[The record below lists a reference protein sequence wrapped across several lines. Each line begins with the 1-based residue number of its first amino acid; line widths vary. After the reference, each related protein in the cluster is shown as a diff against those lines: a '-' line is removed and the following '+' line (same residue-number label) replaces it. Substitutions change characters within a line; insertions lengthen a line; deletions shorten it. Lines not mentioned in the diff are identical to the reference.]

1 MKKYYPEYYDKF
13 TCIADKCPDSC
24 CKAWEIVIDDETYDR
39 YLDVKAV
46 IGDRIRKNIITD
58 EDGDRCFKLSDGR
71 CPFLNEKGLCDIHIE
86 LGEELTSKICRDHP
100 RFIEE
105 YDGFTEIS
113 LSLSCPEAVRIIL
126 SENPSDKLYP
136 VPEYSGDDDVLELL
150 IDSRKKLL
158 SLEKDFFGCVAE
170 LLEKSA
176 NDEEEINQC
185 FFDRGYMPSADSI
198 RSYIKILHDK
208 CEILAPMWK
217 KTLTKAL
224 DSTESTDRLYS
235 YIRNNDDI
243 MKNILNYYI
252 YRYYLKAVND
262 LDVYPR
268 ALFIAFSAFSS
279 ALISLSS
286 DYPLEEAARLYSKE
300 IEHSTDNADIILES
314 LNEIPEV

>member
-1 MKKYYPEYYDKF
+1 MKTYYPCYYYKF
-13 TCIADKCPDSC
+13 KCIADKCPGSC

-113 LSLSCPEAVRIIL
+113 LSLSCPEAARIIL

-170 LLEKSA
+170 LLEKAA

-185 FFDRGYMPSADSI
+185 FFRRGYMPSSDSI
-198 RSYIKILHDK
+198 RSYIKILRDK

-217 KTLTKAL
+217 KTLNKAL

>member
-1 MKKYYPEYYDKF
+1 MKAYYPCYYYKF
-13 TCIADKCPDSC
+13 KCIADKCPDSC

-58 EDGDRCFKLSDGR
+58 EDGDRCFKLSGGR

-86 LGEELTSKICRDHP
+86 LGEELTSRICRDHP

-113 LSLSCPEAVRIIL
+113 LSLSCPEAARIIL

-170 LLEKSA
+170 LFEKAA

-198 RSYIKILHDK
+198 RSYIKILRDK

-224 DSTESTDRLYS
+224 DSTESTDRLYF

-314 LNEIPEV
+314 LNEFPEV

>member
-1 MKKYYPEYYDKF
+1 MKKYYPYYYDKF

-24 CKAWEIVIDDETYDR
+24 CKAWEIVIDDETYER
-39 YLDVKAV
+39 YLEINGD
-46 IGDRIRKNIITD
+46 IGDRIRKSIITD

-113 LSLSCPEAVRIIL
+113 LSLSCPEAARIIL

-158 SLEKDFFGCVAE
+158 SLEKDFFGCVTA
-170 LLEKSA
+170 LFEKAVS
-176 NDEEEINQC
+176 DEEEINQYS
-185 FFDRGYMPSADSI
+185 FKRGYMPSAGGV
-198 RSYIKILHDK
+198 RKYIEILRDE
-208 CEILAPMWK
+208 CEILSPLWK
-217 KTLTKAL
+217 SILNKTLGSKVN
-224 DSTESTDRLYS
+224 TDDLYS
-235 YIRNNDDI
+235 FVRNNENI

-262 LDVYPR
+262 LDIYPR

-279 ALISLSS
+279 ALISISADLS
-286 DYPLEEAARLYSKE
+286 LEEAARLYSKE
-300 IEHSTDNADIILES
+300 IEHSTENVDIITEKV
-314 LNEIPEV
+314 NEFPEV